1 LNKCSIE
8 GGIFNADQFQKNL
21 LNKQI
26 GYDELDGRELYMD
39 AGVNDG
45 TSLNFLFGT
54 ERDEVFNTN
63 KEENKHYGREKL
75 IVGVKYVR
83 NRFDL
88 IYDTPE
94 MTKLS
99 LLWLNRFVDFMKEN
113 STKLFNYIDIAYS
126 TSHHLEKEIEYYSRI
141 DAKYFMISISF
152 LIVFFF
158 GYIWF
163 DFQTNRKY
171 FLKCFN
177 TEKTFKKNVA
187 NETNVRQEQEQEEV
201 NSRKNESTNKR
212 KISRFDFYLPFL
224 CLIQIIFTI
233 TSTISLLNLLNV
245 VLTPIL
251 MTNILILL
259 IINFNQTLNL
269 FKAISTIKRSK
280 ISDSCYKINVLKRL
294 TFTFQ
299 NLLIPQ
305 MYASITIM
313 CTYLTVACM
322 TQFEAIRLYCICT
335 SI

>member
-1 LNKCSIE
+1 MFDLIYLKLKRFHDKLCYNYSCLVNKYSIFLIAAYLLLNILLIIFLSLFKINVNLNTQEFTFTKNSEYSVLKREINDLFEHDQRERHYIQQLTDSGYYIDIIVSSKSKENFINKTILDDFNKLFFEINNLSIEYNNRSFSYKDDLCARRLNKCSIE
-8 GGIFNADQFQKNL
+8 GGIFNAKQFQTKL

-26 GYDELDGRELYMD
+26 GYDEFDGRELYMD
-39 AGVNDG
+39 ADVNDG

-54 ERDEVFNTN
+54 ERDEVYNWK

-163 DFQTNRKY
+163 DFQTNRNY
-171 FLKCFN
+171 FLKCFIV
-177 TEKTFKKNVA
+177 FL
-187 NETNVRQEQEQEEV
+187 
-201 NSRKNESTNKR
+201 
-212 KISRFDFYLPFL
+212 SRF
-224 CLIQIIFTI
+224 I
-233 TSTISLLNLLNV
+233 
-245 VLTPIL
+245 
-251 MTNILILL
+251 
-259 IINFNQTLNL
+259 
-269 FKAISTIKRSK
+269 
-280 ISDSCYKINVLKRL
+280 
-294 TFTFQ
+294 
-299 NLLIPQ
+299 
-305 MYASITIM
+305 
-313 CTYLTVACM
+313 
-322 TQFEAIRLYCICT
+322 
-335 SI
+335 